1 MNLIN
6 IRTPYSII
14 ITDITVNSKV
24 ELFLWNNGTA
34 EPTVPT
40 YTFSS
45 KIPSALNNSAE
56 YNISNECK
64 EFINFP
70 QTLGLFPDT
79 VETDYGSG
87 YCQVKVNR
95 YRDENLLDTTYYTAV
110 DGYNFY
116 NQNVNHILNGD
127 ALVLSDNIEQD
138 IPLSFNYQS
147 YINVIYENITEEIN
161 EGKVMYNNK
170 RDEEINVF
178 FDIQLGI
185 YVYAI
190 PLYNSNMEEYN
201 YTITI
206 YNSGSPIFTKKINQ
220 ICETKYTPMLVQFI
234 NRFGG
239 WENIYC
245 FKAKEDSIQVKATE
259 FKTNFGESKVFN
271 KNGERAIRVN
281 TGWVNEDMKI
291 LIEQL
296 YLSETI
302 FLDGV
307 SVSLKNKTTV
317 LKKEIKE
324 RNINYTFEFDYNY
337 SIINDT
343 N

>member
-14 ITDITVNSKV
+14 ITDILVNSKV

-45 KIPSALNNSAE
+45 KIPSALNNVAE

-70 QTLGLFPDT
+70 QNLSLSPDT
-79 VETDYGSG
+79 VEVDYAWG

-95 YRDENLLDTTYYTAV
+95 YRDEYLLSTTYYTAV

-116 NQNVNHILNGD
+116 NQNVNHLFSGD

-147 YINVIYENITEEIN
+147 YISVIYDNNSN
-161 EGKVMYNNK
+161 EKLNGIVTYANDNG
-170 RDEEINVF
+170 DTAIEFV
-178 FDIQLGI
+178 IQTGI
-185 YVYAI
+185 FVYAI
-190 PLYNSNMEEYN
+190 PLYHSKIGEYN
-201 YTITI
+201 YTVII
-206 YNSGSPIFTKKINQ
+206 YDISNNPIFTKKINQ